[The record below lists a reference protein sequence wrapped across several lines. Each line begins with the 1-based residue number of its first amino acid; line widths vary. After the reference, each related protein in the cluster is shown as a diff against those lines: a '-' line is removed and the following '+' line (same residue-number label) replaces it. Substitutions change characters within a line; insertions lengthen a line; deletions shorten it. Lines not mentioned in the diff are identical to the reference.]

1 MKMTKPKLGFIGIG
15 LMGEA
20 MTRRLLERGWTV
32 TVWNL
37 EPERLD
43 LVTPHGAVAA
53 RSPAEVVAACDIVL
67 TCVLDGKAVASCV
80 FGDAGIASAA
90 EAGGKL
96 LIDLSTIDP
105 GLTRD
110 LASRAATEAGLAWVD
125 APVSG
130 GPAASRD
137 GSLTIMAGGAPGD
150 MSRAEAVLAE
160 LGSNVTHMGP
170 VGAGQT
176 AKIINQAIVGT
187 GYVLM
192 TEAALLAKAA
202 GIDAARLPECL
213 AGGFADSVL
222 LRKLYPRIQRR
233 EFEPP
238 LAYARQLLKD
248 LHAVSAFAR
257 EHECELPLVEAARAR
272 YAAFVDGGHA
282 LSDPASLIQLY
293 ESQHPGLQRPD

>member
-1 MKMTKPKLGFIGIG
+1 MTRPKLGFIGIG
-15 LMGEA
+15 IMGEA
-20 MTRRLLERGWTV
+20 MTRRLLERGWQV

-53 RSPAEVVAACDIVL
+53 ASPSEVASASDIVL
-67 TCVLDGKAVASCV
+67 MCVLDGRAVEHCV
-80 FGDAGIASAA
+80 FGEGGIAASAQTR
-90 EAGGKL
+90 GKL
-96 LIDLSTIDP
+96 LVDLSTIDP
-105 GLTRD
+105 SATRD
-110 LASRAATEAGLAWVD
+110 MAARAAAQAGIGWID
-125 APVSG
+125 CPVSG
-130 GPAASRD
+130 GPAAARE
-137 GSLTIMAGGAPGD
+137 GSLTIMAGGAP
-150 MSRAEAVLAE
+150 EAFTRGQALLAE

-176 AKIINQAIVGT
+176 AKIINQAIVGA

-192 TEAALLAKAA
+192 TEAAVLAEAA

-238 LAYARQLLKD
+238 AAYARQLLKD
-248 LHAVSAFAR
+248 LKAVSAFAR
-257 EHECELPLVEAARAR
+257 EHDCQLPLVEEAGAR
-272 YAAFVDGGHA
+272 YAAYVDAGNA
-282 LSDPASLIQLY
+282 FADPASLIRLY
-293 ESQHPGLQRPD
+293 ESSKPPK